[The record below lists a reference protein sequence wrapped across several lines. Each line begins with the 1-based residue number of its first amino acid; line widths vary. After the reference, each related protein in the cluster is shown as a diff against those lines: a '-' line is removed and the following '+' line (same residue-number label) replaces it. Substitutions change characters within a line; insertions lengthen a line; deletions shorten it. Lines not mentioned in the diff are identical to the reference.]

1 MRRPAPAHPSPTMTR
16 LRPRL
21 LALPVLAALLLSV
34 PLAAQA
40 QSAGRHGPADDEIV
54 LRLEAEGWVE
64 TQTAKLIVAIDMAL
78 QGGEMADARA
88 QVNETLGGLVA
99 DVDWRTTRFSRQM
112 DSAGLERWQVVAEA
126 RVPEA
131 KLAGVHDKAKG
142 ASKPGLSVR
151 VADIDF
157 TPTLAE
163 HTAVESALRAE
174 LYRQTKEELAR
185 LADIFPDRDYR
196 VRMIDFQS
204 AGISAPRP
212 AMMVRGMAAESAPA
226 MMKDQAGGEGLSVS
240 RRIVQSATVILGTA
254 APAPERRGS
263 PKREDVPP
271 RQ

>member
-1 MRRPAPAHPSPTMTR
+1 MRLIAPSIARHA
-16 LRPRL
+16 L
-21 LALPVLAALLLSV
+21 LPVLAGFLLTASV
-34 PLAAQA
+34 PAAQA
-40 QSAGRHGPADDEIV
+40 QTMGRTGPADDEIV

-88 QVNETLGGLVA
+88 QVTQTLNGLVA
-99 DVDWRTTRFSRQM
+99 GVDWRTTRFSRQM
-112 DSAGLERWQVVAEA
+112 DSAGLERWQVIAEA

-131 KLAGVHDKAKG
+131 KLAGVHDKAKT

-151 VADIDF
+151 IADIDF

-163 HTAVESALRAE
+163 HTAVESQLRAE

-185 LADIFPDRDYR
+185 LAEIFPDRPYR

-204 AGISAPRP
+204 DGMPVPRQ

-226 MMKDQAGGEGLSVS
+226 MKDQAGGEGLSVS
-240 RRIVQSATVILGTA
+240 RRIVQTATVILGTT
-254 APAPERRGS
+254 APAPERRGGPGQEGK
-263 PKREDVPP
+263 PKP
-271 RQ
+271 

>member
-1 MRRPAPAHPSPTMTR
+1 MHHPAPVFT
-16 LRPRL
+16 RL
-21 LALPVLAALLLSV
+21 LALFMLATLLLSV

-40 QSAGRHGPADDEIV
+40 QPAGRHGPADDEIV

-78 QGGEMADARA
+78 QSGEIADARA
-88 QVNETLGGLVA
+88 QVNDTLGGLVA
-99 DVDWRTTRFSRQM
+99 GVDWRTTRFSRQM

-131 KLAGVHDKAKG
+131 KLAGVHDKAKN

-196 VRMIDFQS
+196 VRMIDFQA
-204 AGISAPRP
+204 AGLPSPRP
-212 AMMVRGMAAESAPA
+212 AMMVRGMASESASA
-226 MMKDQAGGEGLSVS
+226 MKDQAGGEGLSVS
-240 RRIVQSATVILGTA
+240 RRIVQSATVILGSA
-254 APAPERRGS
+254 APVPERRVG

-271 RQ
+271 KK

>member
-1 MRRPAPAHPSPTMTR
+1 MRPITPSVVRHALLPALAVVF
-16 LRPRL
+16 L
-21 LALPVLAALLLSV
+21 LTASVPAAL
-34 PLAAQA
+34 AQPM
-40 QSAGRHGPADDEIV
+40 GRTGPADDEIV

-78 QGGEMADARA
+78 QGGEVADARA
-88 QVNETLGGLVA
+88 QVTETLGGLVA
-99 DVDWRTTRFSRQM
+99 EVDWRTTRFSRQM

-131 KLAGVHDKAKG
+131 RLAGVHDKAKT

-163 HTAVESALRAE
+163 HTAVEAQLRAE

-185 LADIFPDRDYR
+185 LADIFPERAYR

-204 AGISAPRP
+204 AGMPNPRP

-240 RRIVQSATVILGTA
+240 RRIVQSATVILGATA
-254 APAPERRGS
+254 PTPARRDAPKHEDK
-263 PKREDVPP
+263 PKP
-271 RQ
+271 

>member
-1 MRRPAPAHPSPTMTR
+1 MRHPTPIMT
-16 LRPRL
+16 RL

-40 QSAGRHGPADDEIV
+40 QPAGRHSPADDEIV

-88 QVNETLGGLVA
+88 QVNDTLGGLVA
-99 DVDWRTTRFSRQM
+99 GVDWRTTRFSRQM

-185 LADIFPDRDYR
+185 LADIFPKRDYR

-204 AGISAPRP
+204 AGMPGPRP

-240 RRIVQSATVILGTA
+240 RRIVQSATVILGTT
-254 APAPERRGS
+254 APAPERRGG

-271 RQ
+271 KQ